1 MVYTSKEVIKRYVI
15 SKNIEMLLLP
25 RECKKKNLSQYKDF
39 FVYLDGYQKFW
50 LYEFV
55 WTDALKI
62 NFKK

>member
-25 RECKKKNLSQYKDF
+25 RECKKKKNLSQYKDF

-55 WTDALKI
+55 
-62 NFKK
+62 